1 MQDGHPIACSS
12 KALATAERNYVQI
25 EKECLAIVFLCTKF
39 DQYIWQNHGY
49 STYISKASGPDPF
62 HSQTNR
68 KAELTVKIA
77 KKLVKKTELDGS
89 DLWKAILDWNITSTV
104 GSSSTQRLMS
114 RRTKTLVVLN
124 S

>member
-25 EKECLAIVFLCTKF
+25 EKECLGIVFLCTKF

-89 DLWKAILDWNITSTV
+89 NLRKAILDWNITPTV
-104 GSSSTQRLMS
+104 GSSSTQCLMS
-114 RRTKTLVVLN
+114 RRTKTQLLN

>member
-12 KALATAERNYVQI
+12 KALATAERNYTQI

-49 STYISKASGPDPF
+49 GTYISKASGPDPF

-89 DLWKAILDWNITSTV
+89 NLRKAILDWNITPTV
-104 GSSSTQRLMS
+104 GSSSTQCLMS
-114 RRTKTLVVLN
+114 RRTKTQLLN

>member
-12 KALATAERNYVQI
+12 KALATAERNSVQI

-89 DLWKAILDWNITSTV
+89 NLRKAILDWNITPTV
-104 GSSSTQRLMS
+104 GSSSTQCLMS
-114 RRTKTLVVLN
+114 RRTKTQLLN